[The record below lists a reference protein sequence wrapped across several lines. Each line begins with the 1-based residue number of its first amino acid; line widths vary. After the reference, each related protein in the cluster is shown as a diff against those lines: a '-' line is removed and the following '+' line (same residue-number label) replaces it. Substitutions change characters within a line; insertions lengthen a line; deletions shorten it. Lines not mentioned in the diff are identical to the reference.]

1 MLFRS
6 EVVDPTGAGDAFVG
20 AFSVAFVDTN
30 DPVAAALIAVRA
42 GAAAVRKVGAQPSM
56 PRWVDIDNL

>member
-1 MLFRS
+1 M

-20 AFSVAFVDTN
+20 AFSVAFIDTG

-42 GAAAVRKVGAQPSM
+42 GAAAVRSVGAQPSM
-56 PRWVDIDNL
+56 PTWNDIDSV

>member
-1 MLFRS
+1 
-6 EVVDPTGAGDAFVG
+6 AGDAFVG

-30 DPVAAALIAVRA
+30 DPIAASLIAVRA